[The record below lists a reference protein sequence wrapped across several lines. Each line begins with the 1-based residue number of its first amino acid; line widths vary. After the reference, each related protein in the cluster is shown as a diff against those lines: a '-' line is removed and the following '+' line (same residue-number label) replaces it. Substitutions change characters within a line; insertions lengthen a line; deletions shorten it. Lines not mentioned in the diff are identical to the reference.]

1 MNYLKD
7 YEKIKIII
15 DEIIGI
21 DTQQGN
27 NLKMAIKKYFEMKP
41 IDVKLVNTH
50 NSISIDNTYRRPI
63 QKDIEMDKALDRY
76 TEKLRKNID
85 KIRAKGDYCGI
96 QGWDT

>member
-76 TEKLRKNID
+76 TERLRKNID

>member
-41 IDVKLVNTH
+41 IDVKLVNTN

-96 QGWDT
+96 QG

>member
-41 IDVKLVNTH
+41 IDVILVNTH

-96 QGWDT
+96 QG

>member
-76 TEKLRKNID
+76 T
-85 KIRAKGDYCGI
+85 
-96 QGWDT
+96 

>member
-96 QGWDT
+96 QG

>member
-7 YEKIKIII
+7 YEKIKVII

-96 QGWDT
+96 QG

>member
-7 YEKIKIII
+7 YEKIKIIK

-96 QGWDT
+96 QG